1 MTKDTLFRIRTEYVE
16 PKIRLL
22 ESQLEDLKSK
32 SASVEGRELRQ
43 MEKEI
48 SDLSDV
54 LDDVTEF
61 AKLIKKVTDKGYKH
75 HIDDGVLINLAPLWE
90 LMPSWQTEPKNAWKK
105 LEKGDWDWSYQ
116 AMDHWPER
124 VKEKCIKN
132 KSYAIAHGL
141 ESLYEG

>member
-1 MTKDTLFRIRTEYVE
+1 MQ

-22 ESQLEDLKSK
+22 ESQLEELKRK
-32 SASVEGRELRQ
+32 RDSAEGRERRRI
-43 MEKEI
+43 EKGI
-48 SDLSDV
+48 SDLSDT
-54 LDDVTEF
+54 LDDVAEF
-61 AKLIKKVTDKGYKH
+61 AKLIKKITDRGYKH

-90 LMPSWQTEPKNAWKK
+90 LMPSWQTEPKKAWKQ

-124 VKEKCIKN
+124 VKEKCKKN

-141 ESLYEG
+141 EELYEG